1 MHPIGMLSFLLN
13 YNFLVGKGRVERF
26 LCKYFYSGIN
36 NVKVSE
42 SIFSITGDKYKFTM
56 IDESYNYI
64 SKYLYKTKK
73 EYSRKF
79 QHCTNS
85 TFKRP
90 SIPQKKNQQRLLMLV
105 VCLYLDSLILK
116 SKTIPGQK

>member
-73 EYSRKF
+73 DCSRKF

-90 SIPQKKNQQRLLMLV
+90 SILQKKNFNRDYS
-105 VCLYLDSLILK
+105 C
-116 SKTIPGQK
+116 